1 MLLLQDGM
9 FDKTCFLY
17 MLPRAIIQKKVA
29 AEMPNRLK
37 IMTVHT
43 SKPEHHNKRKKLLVL
58 RKDVKKYTIF

>member
-1 MLLLQDGM
+1 
-9 FDKTCFLY
+9 